1 MIFLIGLRSDG
12 LGRIVSRAAGIFEL
26 EVDHIIFK
34 GRKEG
39 LETWWRGEES
49 SPDKTIFS

>member
-1 MIFLIGLRSDG
+1 MGLRTNRLD
-12 LGRIVSRAAGIFEL
+12 RIVSRAAGIFEI

-39 LETWWRGEES
+39 LETWWSGAKSSPEES
-49 SPDKTIFS
+49 ITGK